1 MKVSM
6 TTQACRLE
14 SIDALRGIAVLLM
27 IQQHVLY
34 WLCSDTKS
42 SKLVLTLSAMGGLAA
57 PIFVTLAGVGSSLA
71 VQRLSCLDLC
81 MPLRGLILIGFGYL
95 LNFLAPHWFSL
106 GAWYVLHLIGFAV
119 MLSPLLQRISS
130 PYVLGLM
137 FAVII
142 MTAVLQTYLNTPF
155 QLYNHQMGN
164 PSSLWGFFKHM
175 LVEGF
180 FPIFPWVAYFM
191 AGIVS
196 GRWLIY
202 KKEKKIGYL
211 AIILF
216 GIFIGFMFC
225 NFTNSTFTKS
235 EFLIRFFTLTP
246 SFYPSLTPIIL
257 LLMSLSLFSLYG
269 IIFIEAKISLR
280 NLRFLS
286 DLGQSS
292 MTLLIVH
299 VAVIR
304 GAAHYFGFWKIF
316 SVIESILLTYSVLF
330 VFTVI
335 SYQWHNFNFCYGTE
349 WLLRK
354 VSNKILSVR
363 ENCFF
368 SRAAS

>member
-1 MKVSM
+1 MKMSV
-6 TTQACRLE
+6 AKPAYRLE

-34 WLCSDTKS
+34 WLCTDTKS
-42 SKLVLTLSAMGGLAA
+42 SKPVLVLSAMGGLAA

-71 VQRLSCLDLC
+71 VQRLSCLGLC
-81 MPLRGLILIGFGYL
+81 MPLRGIIIIGFGYL

-142 MTAVLQTYLNTPF
+142 MTAVLQTYFNTPF

-164 PSSLWGFFKHM
+164 PSNLWVFFKHV

-180 FPIFPWVAYFM
+180 FPIFPWMAYFM

-196 GRWLIY
+196 GRWLNY

-211 AIILF
+211 AVILF
-216 GIFIGFMFC
+216 GIFIGLMFC
-225 NFTNSTFTKS
+225 NFMNPAFKKS
-235 EFLIRFFTLTP
+235 EFLIRVFTLIP
-246 SFYPSLTPIIL
+246 SFYPSLVPIIL
-257 LLMSLSLFSLYG
+257 LLMSLSLFFLYG
-269 IIFIEAKISLR
+269 IIFIEAKISQR

-286 DLGQSS
+286 DLGRSS

-304 GAAHYFGFWKIF
+304 GAAHYLGFWKIF
-316 SVIESILLTYSVLF
+316 SVIESIFLTGSVLI
-330 VFTVI
+330 VFTAI
-335 SYQWHNFNFCYGTE
+335 SHQWRTFNFRFGAE

-354 VSNKILSVR
+354 ASNKILSVM
-363 ENCFF
+363 
-368 SRAAS
+368 